1 MSRIAMLGMAL
12 VLAGGGLGPAAAASA
27 AAPVIVDVAAFGADP
42 TGRTDSA
49 PAVTAALRHAKS
61 LGRPTKIVFSKG
73 TYQLFPEQAETR
85 ELYVSNTVGADQ
97 RYRDKKIGLLV
108 EDMRDVTIDGRGAK
122 LVYHGLQTAFAS
134 IRSTNVTFTNFSFD
148 YAAPKVID
156 ATVAAAGVTDGR
168 AYRVLSIPAGS
179 PYRVDGTHITW
190 LGETSPA
197 TGTPYWSGV
206 DGLQYTQIHDPVAQ
220 RTWRSS
226 NPMFTDV
233 AAVTDL
239 GGRKIRIDYTT
250 ATPPSDAGLV
260 YQMRLIEREEPGAFI
275 WESKNVTMRSLN
287 AHYLQTFG
295 IVGQFSEDI
304 TIDKVNFAPDPKSG
318 RTTASFA
325 DFVQM
330 SGIKGEVKITRNV
343 FDGPHDDPINIHGTY
358 LEVVDQPAPNTVTLA
373 YKHRETA
380 GFPQFY
386 PGNEVEFVNK
396 RTMTPLA
403 GGPAVVAA
411 VDGPSGMDH
420 TKPLTTM
427 TVTFDRPLPA
437 GVEIGGTVAENITY
451 TPSVLISDNVF
462 RNVPTRGVL
471 VTTRKPV
478 LITGN
483 RFDGMTMSSIYISAD
498 ASSWYESGAVADV
511 TIRGNRFTRPSGP
524 VIFVEPT
531 NKVVDP
537 AKPVHHNISVE
548 QNRFEI
554 SDVTVINTKSVGGF
568 RFTGNTVRRLDGPQ
582 HPPYTSPLFT
592 FTGTSDIRVAGNH
605 YDKGLNTAL
614 PAPNVAL
621 GKEATQSGVAYDG
634 IASRAVDG
642 NPDGN
647 WGGES
652 VTHTAEPSNQAWWQV
667 DLGKSYA
674 IDELAI
680 WNRADCCA
688 ERLANY
694 WVLVSDTPITGDSLE
709 AARTAPGV
717 TALHQPGQA
726 GRPTIVDLNTLSG
739 RYVRVQL
746 ESPTDPLSLAE
757 VEVRSR
763 QG

>member
-1 MSRIAMLGMAL
+1 M
-12 VLAGGGLGPAAAASA
+12 
-27 AAPVIVDVAAFGADP
+27 IVDVAAFGADP

-49 PAVTAALRHAKS
+49 PAVTAALRHART

-108 EDMRDVTIDGRGAK
+108 EDMHDVTIDGRGAK

-156 ATVAAAGVTDGR
+156 ATVADAGVTDGH

-179 PYRVDGTHITW
+179 PYRVSGTHITW
-190 LGETSPA
+190 LGETSPV
-197 TGTPYWSGV
+197 TGAPYWSGV
-206 DGLQYTQIHDPVAQ
+206 DGLEYTQIHDPAAQ
-220 RTWRSS
+220 RTWRSD
-226 NPMFTDV
+226 NPLFAGVST
-233 AAVTDL
+233 VTDL
-239 GGRKIRIDYTT
+239 GQRRIRIDYTT

-304 TIDKVNFAPDPKSG
+304 TIDRVNFAPDPKSG

-330 SGIKGEVKITRNV
+330 SGIKGHVTITRNV

-358 LEVVDQPAPNTVTLA
+358 LEIVGKPGPDTLTLA
-373 YKHRETA
+373 YKHPQTA

-386 PGNEVEFVNK
+386 PGDEVELVNK
-396 RTMTPLA
+396 RTMSPLE
-403 GGPAVVAA
+403 GGRAVVTA

-451 TPSVLISDNVF
+451 TPSVVISDNVF

-478 LITGN
+478 LIKGN
-483 RFDGMTMSSIYISAD
+483 RFDGMSMSSIYISSD
-498 ASSWYESGAVADV
+498 ANSWYESGPVADV
-511 TIRGNRFTRPSGP
+511 TIRGNLFTRPSGP

-531 NKVVDP
+531 NRVVDP
-537 AKPVHHNISVE
+537 ANPVHHNISVE
-548 QNRFEI
+548 QNRFEVG
-554 SDVTVINTKSVGGF
+554 DVSVVNTKSVGGF
-568 RFTGNTVRRLDGPQ
+568 RFTGNTVRRLDGPH
-582 HPPYTSPLFT
+582 HPPYTSPLFV
-592 FTGTSDIRVAGNH
+592 FNGTSDIQVAGNH
-605 YDKGLNTAL
+605 YDKGLNTAV
-614 PAPNVAL
+614 PPPNVAL
-621 GKEATQSGVAYDG
+621 GKQATQTSVAYDSV
-634 IASRAVDG
+634 ASRAVDG
-642 NPDGN
+642 NTDGN
-647 WGGES
+647 WGSES
-652 VTHTAEPSNQAWWQV
+652 VTHTAEPSSQAWWQV

-674 IDELAI
+674 IDQIAI
-680 WNRADCCA
+680 WNRTDCCA
-688 ERLANY
+688 DRLSNY
-694 WVLVSDTPITGDSLE
+694 WVLVSDAPITGDSLE

-717 TALHQPGQA
+717 TAIHQPGQA
-726 GRPTIVDLNTLSG
+726 GRPTTLDLNGLTG

-746 ESPTDPLSLAE
+746 ESPTNPLSLAE

-763 QG
+763 EG